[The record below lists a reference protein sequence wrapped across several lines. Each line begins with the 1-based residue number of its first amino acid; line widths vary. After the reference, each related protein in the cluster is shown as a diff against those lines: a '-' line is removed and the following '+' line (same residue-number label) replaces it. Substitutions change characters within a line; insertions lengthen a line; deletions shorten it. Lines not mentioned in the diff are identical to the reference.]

1 MVNFNNLNNM
11 TSLNINTSM
20 LSDSD
25 QIIPVL
31 IENTNTVSNGYYGLA
46 FMVAVFIVLLILMFK
61 DDGEIR
67 MDIAR
72 TLMLSSGFTAI
83 LGTLLLVPGIV
94 SSFQHVAWFII
105 IWAISLVS
113 IYYLKKKGL

>member
-1 MVNFNNLNNM
+1 MVDFSSLNNL
-11 TSLNINTSM
+11 TPIPINTSA

-31 IENTNTVSNGYYGLA
+31 VSNTNTVSDGYYGLGLMIA
-46 FMVAVFIVLLILMFK
+46 IFIVLLYLMFK
-61 DDGEIR
+61 DDGDIR

-72 TLMLSSGFTAI
+72 DLMLSSGFTAI
-83 LGTLLLVPGIV
+83 LGTLLLIPGIV

-105 IWAISLVS
+105 VWSISLVS